1 MKMFPV
7 LRRSVRVGLF
17 LSTLVAAVASSQA
30 VLITDAKADSAEKV
44 KVAVGGFDGAKSGD
58 ARSAFIDA
66 LKKDGGYEVTDA
78 EDVKPSAK
86 AKAIAETAK
95 GLAVNFV
102 ITGKV
107 GKGSLKLK
115 VLKGSD
121 GKLIDEVELKGTGDK
136 LKGNI
141 EKSGASSVAP
151 ALGVSAKAAKE
162 EPKAEED
169 KPSEEDKPAEE
180 EKPSEGVSVSTN
192 DAGDAGD
199 LSPLEITAG
208 LKPIHRTFTF
218 HQTLADVR
226 PQDGYLQLLKYE
238 LPLGP
243 MLFIDLDFYP
253 GSLIGKGPLE
263 WIGLTGGFEK
273 GFATQSVYNEG
284 KTAADPGGA
293 EKTLKTDIQAFYVGA
308 KFRFPIGAHT
318 LGAAGTYGQHTFT
331 LIGDE
336 GPYPMIPDVKYDYA
350 KIGID
355 GMFHFGDFMAGARI
369 GKRFVFKTGA
379 LESVWFQNSVKTSSL
394 EAGVTLGYR
403 LVSMLDLVVGFD
415 WLRYAFDFNPVEKR
429 PSYVAGGAVDEYLMG
444 NIGFRFHL
452 PGNAEKAA
460 AAAQ

>member
-1 MKMFPV
+1 MNMVPAF
-7 LRRSVRVGLF
+7 RRSFRVALF
-17 LSTLVAAVASSQA
+17 LGTLVAAVASSQA

-44 KVAVGGFDGAKSGD
+44 KVAVGGFDGNKSGD

-86 AKAIAETAK
+86 AKSIAETAK

-121 GKLIDEVELKGTGDK
+121 GKLIDEVELKGAGDK

-151 ALGVSAKAAKE
+151 ALGVKAKE
-162 EPKAEED
+162 EPKAEEV
-169 KPSEEDKPAEE
+169 KPAEEDKPEEEAKPAEE
-180 EKPSEGVSVSTN
+180 VSVSTK
-192 DAGDAGD
+192 DTGDKGD
-199 LSPLEITAG
+199 LTPLALTAG
-208 LKPIHRTFTF
+208 LKPLHRTFTF
-218 HQTLADVR
+218 HDTLADLR
-226 PQDGYLQLLKYE
+226 PADGYIQLLKYE

-243 MLFIDLDFYP
+243 VLFIDLDFFP
-253 GSLIGKGPLE
+253 GSLLMKGPAE

-273 GFATQSVYNEG
+273 GFATQSVYREG
-284 KTAADPGGA
+284 QSD

-318 LGAAGTYGQHTFT
+318 IGATGTYGQHKFT
-331 LIGDE
+331 LLGDE
-336 GPYPMIPDVKYDYA
+336 DPVIGADGVARAYPMIPDVRYDYA

-355 GMFHFGDFMAGARI
+355 SMFHFGDFMAGARV

-379 LESVWFQNSVKTSSL
+379 LETQWFQNSVKTSSL
-394 EAGVTLGYR
+394 EAGVTVGYR

-429 PSYVAGGAVDEYLMG
+429 PSYVAGGAVDEYMSG
-444 NIGFRFHL
+444 HIAFRFHL
-452 PGNAEKAA
+452 PGGAEAA
-460 AAAQ
+460 ATTE